1 MKTAK
6 RILAVILLAVILWA
20 VGYLVFTGSR
30 LPSVFT
36 EEVTEET
43 TITEITTV
51 TDEGSETYEDGN
63 DTDDPEL
70 DGDSIH
76 IHVDDLAGGDHV
88 PNVLPPHG

>member
-36 EEVTEET
+36 EGGTEKMIITET
-43 TITEITTV
+43 TT
-51 TDEGSETYEDGN
+51 ETYEGSM
-63 DTDDPEL
+63 TDETTTEI
-70 DGDSIH
+70 S
-76 IHVDDLAGGDHV
+76 
-88 PNVLPPHG
+88 

>member
-36 EEVTEET
+36 EEVTEQITDFYEGSVTDAET
-43 TITEITTV
+43 TTETTY
-51 TDEGSETYEDGN
+51 GS
-63 DTDDPEL
+63 
-70 DGDSIH
+70 
-76 IHVDDLAGGDHV
+76 
-88 PNVLPPHG
+88 

>member
-36 EEVTEET
+36 EEVTE
-43 TITEITTV
+43 IT
-51 TDEGSETYEDGN
+51 ETYEGSV
-63 DTDDPEL
+63 TDAEPIITET
-70 DGDSIH
+70 S
-76 IHVDDLAGGDHV
+76 
-88 PNVLPPHG
+88 

>member
-43 TITEITTV
+43 IITKTT
-51 TDEGSETYEDGN
+51 TETYEGSM
-63 DTDDPEL
+63 TDEPTTET
-70 DGDSIH
+70 S
-76 IHVDDLAGGDHV
+76 
-88 PNVLPPHG
+88 

>member
-36 EEVTEET
+36 EEVTEEPITIET
-43 TITEITTV
+43 T
-51 TDEGSETYEDGN
+51 ETYEGSV
-63 DTDDPEL
+63 TDAEPIITETF
-70 DGDSIH
+70 
-76 IHVDDLAGGDHV
+76 
-88 PNVLPPHG
+88 

>member
-36 EEVTEET
+36 EEVTE
-43 TITEITTV
+43 IT
-51 TDEGSETYEDGN
+51 ETYEGSV
-63 DTDDPEL
+63 TDAEPIITEN
-70 DGDSIH
+70 S
-76 IHVDDLAGGDHV
+76 
-88 PNVLPPHG
+88 

>member
-20 VGYLVFTGSR
+20 VGYLVFTGRR

-51 TDEGSETYEDGN
+51 TDEGSETYEEGN
-63 DTDDPEL
+63 DTDDP
-70 DGDSIH
+70 
-76 IHVDDLAGGDHV
+76 
-88 PNVLPPHG
+88 

>member
-36 EEVTEET
+36 EEVTEQ
-43 TITEITTV
+43 ITEIYEGSV
-51 TDEGSETYEDGN
+51 TDEETSEAETETPYGS
-63 DTDDPEL
+63 
-70 DGDSIH
+70 
-76 IHVDDLAGGDHV
+76 
-88 PNVLPPHG
+88 